1 MTYVTIRLH
10 GQNAVS
16 VSGEGGGGEAHIEF
30 EVPMKDSNSSSAPTI
45 ILPKK
50 KVRIQYTLIF
60 FVKSLK

>member
-16 VSGEGGGGEAHIEF
+16 VSGEGGGGEAHMEF
-30 EVPMKDSNSSSAPTI
+30 EVPVIDLNSSSAPTI

-50 KVRIQYTLIF
+50 KVRI
-60 FVKSLK
+60 